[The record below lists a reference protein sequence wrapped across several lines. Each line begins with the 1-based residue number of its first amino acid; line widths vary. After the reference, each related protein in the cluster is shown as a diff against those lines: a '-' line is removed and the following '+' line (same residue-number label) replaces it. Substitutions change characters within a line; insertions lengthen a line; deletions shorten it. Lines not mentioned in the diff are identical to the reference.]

1 MYCVLGVDLVP
12 IEVRR
17 VSEPLEQVVVM
28 GCWRLNHGPLQEEK
42 ALLTAEPNPYILN
55 FLNEVTYY
63 CVYVCA

>member
-28 GCWRLNHGPLQEEK
+28 GCWRLNQGPSARRK
-42 ALLTAEPNPYILN
+42 STLN
-55 FLNEVTYY
+55 CRAQPIYLKLFK
-63 CVYVCA
+63 